1 MNLLDFLP
9 TTVSFILVPVLYG
22 LIAGITSGI
31 FAALRMRNFLVV
43 IWTIVG
49 SIIGVYIGS
58 GIGYILFNIVHPNPD
73 FIEGLGLIIF
83 YLNSGMLI
91 GSISGAEIG
100 IMIFERWRRRSRS

>member
-9 TTVSFILVPVLYG
+9 TTVSFVFVPLLYG
-22 LIAGITSGI
+22 AIAGITSGI
-31 FAALRMRNFLVV
+31 FAALRMRKLLVV

-49 SIIGVYIGS
+49 AVIGVYIGS

-100 IMIFERWRRRSRS
+100 TIIFERWRNSRRR

>member
-9 TTVSFILVPVLYG
+9 TRVSFVLVPILYG
-22 LIAGITSGI
+22 LIAGITIGG
-31 FAALRMRNFLVV
+31 FAALRMRKVLVI

-49 SIIGVYIGS
+49 AIIGVYIGS
-58 GIGYILFNIVHPNPD
+58 GIGYILFNTVHRNPD

-100 IMIFERWRRRSRS
+100 IIIFERWRRSRRS

>member
-9 TTVSFILVPVLYG
+9 TTVSFVLVPILYG
-22 LIAGITSGI
+22 LIAGITIGG
-31 FAALRMRNFLVV
+31 FTALRMRNILVI

-49 SIIGVYIGS
+49 AIIGVYIGS
-58 GIGYILFNIVHPNPD
+58 GIGYILFNMVHPNPD

-100 IMIFERWRRRSRS
+100 IIIFERWRRSRRS